1 MNNIEIIDC
10 DYPIE
15 IILHN
20 KIKCIVAYFS
30 TSLLRASSIFNI
42 PAYVYSSS
50 YLNIMTPNQN
60 KLENKVQFFYPN
72 INDFI
77 NNNPKK
83 LILKSFFYKKYKKA
97 KKINKVISILNPNN
111 TQNEIDQVVHSKK
124 KQSFIKLVLLK
135 LFNR

>member
-42 PAYVYSSS
+42 PAYVYSSA

-97 KKINKVISILNPNN
+97 KKINL
-111 TQNEIDQVVHSKK
+111 
-124 KQSFIKLVLLK
+124 IKL
-135 LFNR
+135 FTQ